1 MYPSTKF
8 TSFCRTSDYETKFAK
23 KKNMTDK
30 KFEKIN
36 IKIENRKLKKSR
48 LRDQICSKSMSD
60 KNLEK

>member
-36 IKIENRKLKKSR
+36 IKIEN
-48 LRDQICSKSMSD
+48 
-60 KNLEK
+60 